1 MGAGIGQEFAL
12 FSGPAV
18 DLNLDIRRFIRKNAI
33 ELIVLP
39 ASVGGFYRP
48 NALICDGIRVLSPK
62 LLGRFRENQRP
73 TFRQQEFSWAESI
86 RGSVLASCERAA
98 YGRRTKYLAPSLLA
112 PD

>member
-1 MGAGIGQEFAL
+1 MGQEFAL
-12 FSGPAV
+12 FSGPAI
-18 DLNLDIRRFIRKNAI
+18 DLNLDIGRFIRKNAI

-39 ASVGGFYRP
+39 ASAGGFFRP

-86 RGSVLASCERAA
+86 RGSVLVIRGHTASCERAA
-98 YGRRTKYLAPSLLA
+98 
-112 PD
+112 